1 VEFQPFRGLSSF
13 ASVFDRYL
21 RAHADD
27 ADRAD
32 RRASAG
38 IRSARCV
45 RSPSVFEGS
54 PIMRFL
60 AACIPLTI
68 VSLSPCALAQD
79 SEATK
84 TIPFPHPVISEVLAA
99 VPNTNDVDPSRD
111 NVRDPVG
118 DEFVELVNP
127 HDRAIDLTGYSIVD
141 ALVISKPEDERGV
154 RFVFPKFTLGP
165 GECVVVF
172 NGYRTAVAG
181 PHGNSTNAPKER
193 NEKFEG
199 AWVFSM
205 NNATRFRAFN
215 NSDEMVVLLAPGGQ
229 AIDALVWGNPDAA
242 LPEECLRVAV
252 AARTSAGSFVR
263 TAHDGPIESHA
274 AVGTA
279 AYSPGR
285 PFAGKVESKPD

>member
-1 VEFQPFRGLSSF
+1 MNR
-13 ASVFDRYL
+13 
-21 RAHADD
+21 
-27 ADRAD
+27 
-32 RRASAG
+32 
-38 IRSARCV
+38 
-45 RSPSVFEGS
+45 
-54 PIMRFL
+54 L
-60 AACIPLTI
+60 AACVPF
-68 VSLSPCALAQD
+68 ALAVSCSSLAFAQAKGD
-79 SEATK
+79 SGEAR

-141 ALVISKPEDERGV
+141 ALVISTPEDERGV

-165 GECVVVF
+165 GESVVVF

-181 PHGNSTNAPKER
+181 PHGNSANAPRER
-193 NEKFEG
+193 NDKFEG

-205 NNATRFRAFN
+205 NNATRFRALN

-242 LPEECLRVAV
+242 LPEECLRVVV
-252 AARTSAGSFVR
+252 AARTSEGSLVR
-263 TAHDGPIESHA
+263 TAPDGPIESHA
-274 AVGTA
+274 KVGTA

-285 PFAGKVESKPD
+285 PFAGKTEREND